1 MDCGCPKSLRRAA
14 VIFPH
19 FVWPAQCRAIF
30 QIYLR
35 CNLNSCIKEE
45 IFQQEDKL
53 NKVVMPKMENNGLLQ
68 SVDAS
73 KCLDKKIYKDQD
85 TLLKVKEESK
95 IIFVNY

>member
-1 MDCGCPKSLRRAA
+1 
-14 VIFPH
+14 
-19 FVWPAQCRAIF
+19 
-30 QIYLR
+30 
-35 CNLNSCIKEE
+35 
-45 IFQQEDKL
+45 
-53 NKVVMPKMENNGLLQ
+53 MPKMENNGLLQ